1 LTLQQLTY
9 FIATAEHGSFNAAA
23 RALFCS
29 QPAVSDPVRKLEA
42 ELGVAL
48 FVRQGRGLALSSA
61 GRTFLGHARAVVDAS
76 EEAAASVGRGSFRRP
91 ERVAMGTFRN
101 APYYLVS
108 ELAASFARHHPE
120 ARLRLPGHNSAAV
133 AAAVRAGEL
142 EAGLVGLPVEDRGL
156 EVRPL
161 FRDEVLFVSAD
172 PGRTAEPVSIET
184 FAAGPLALYDAG
196 FGIED
201 PTRRQVAARAQRAG
215 LALDPRFDVEHVET
229 ALQLTAMGLA
239 HTMAARSVTLDR
251 AFPPTL
257 HAVPFADPLFDTFAL
272 VTRSSGVV
280 SSGTQR
286 LLDLVDDWAADV
298 RRHLQAR

>member
-1 LTLQQLTY
+1 MTLQQLTY

-29 QPAVSDPVRKLEA
+29 QPAVSDPVRKLEG
-42 ELGVAL
+42 ELGVEL
-48 FVRQGRGLALSSA
+48 FVRQGRGLALTSA
-61 GRTFLGHARAVVDAS
+61 GRTFLAHARRVVDTA
-76 EEAAASVGRGSFRRP
+76 EEATASVGRGSFRRP
-91 ERVAMGTFRN
+91 ERVALGTFRN

-108 ELAASFARHHPE
+108 DLAAAFLELYPD

-156 EVRPL
+156 DVRPL

-172 PGRTAEPVSIET
+172 PERTAGPATIER
-184 FAAGPLALYDAG
+184 FVEGPLALYDAG

-201 PTRRQVAARAQRAG
+201 PTRRQVASRAQRAG
-215 LALDPRFDVEHVET
+215 LTLDPRFDVEHVET

-251 AFPPTL
+251 AFPSGL
-257 HAVPFADPLFDTFAL
+257 HVASFAEPLFDTFAL
-272 VTRSSGVV
+272 VTRASAGL

-298 RRHLQAR
+298 RAHLEAH